1 MYVFKKLYYDVYKCY
16 NTYYDDYIEN
26 SKESCMTEQEIVR
39 NILEKKGSI
48 SNVMFV
54 ACGGSIAA
62 FYVSKFFLESESK
75 NLNRVG
81 YYSSNEFVH
90 ATPKS
95 LQKTS
100 LVIACS
106 HQGNTPETVE
116 AIKKAKS
123 MGATTVAFTYVKGS
137 EITKF
142 GDYEIVYD
150 WGPNSSVED
159 QKMSKGL
166 KLSMEIL
173 HQTEHWDGYE
183 AAMDGWAKINGVVS
197 SALASSKPAAQDFA
211 KNHALEKLIYVVGS
225 GASFGS
231 VYIEDICILKEMQ
244 WIHSASI
251 HSGEFFHGPLEITDT
266 ETSFLLFIGDGRTRE
281 LDERVLRFLNRYGR
295 KTTILDVR
303 NLGISVINDAVVE
316 YYCPLVFTNVVAQ
329 YNEQLAEV
337 RKHPLATRRYMWKV
351 SY

>member
-1 MYVFKKLYYDVYKCY
+1 
-16 NTYYDDYIEN
+16 
-26 SKESCMTEQEIVR
+26 MTEQEIVR
-39 NILEKKGSI
+39 NILEKKGCI

-62 FYVSKFFLESESK
+62 FYASKFFLESESK

-95 LQKTS
+95 LQNTS

-106 HQGNTPETVE
+106 HQGDTPETVE

-123 MGATTVAFTYVKGS
+123 MGATTVAFTYAKGS

-150 WGPNSSVED
+150 WGPNSSVAD

-183 AAMDGWAKINGVVS
+183 AAMDGRDIEVAVCGTVWANADRFVGKANVHQVAVYLGVYRNGFD
-197 SALASSKPAAQDFA
+197 AQLLARAENTQGDFTA
-211 KNHALEKLIYVVGS
+211 VCDQN
-225 GASFGS
+225 
-231 VYIEDICILKEMQ
+231 
-244 WIHSASI
+244 
-251 HSGEFFHGPLEITDT
+251 FF
-266 ETSFLLFIGDGRTRE
+266 
-281 LDERVLRFLNRYGR
+281 
-295 KTTILDVR
+295 
-303 NLGISVINDAVVE
+303 
-316 YYCPLVFTNVVAQ
+316 
-329 YNEQLAEV
+329 
-337 RKHPLATRRYMWKV
+337 
-351 SY
+351 